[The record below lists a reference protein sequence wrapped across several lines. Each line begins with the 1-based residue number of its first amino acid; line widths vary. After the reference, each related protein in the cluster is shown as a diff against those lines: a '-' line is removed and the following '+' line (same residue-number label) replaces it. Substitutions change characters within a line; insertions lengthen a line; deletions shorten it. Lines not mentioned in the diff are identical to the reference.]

1 MLCFGLNIES
11 LFQRRQLELHQ
22 LIWRESFAIEDLA
35 GKGFWVLWAL
45 VLGLDFWGSSTRFL
59 INRFLIKNVKFP
71 LVEIGEIVCWA
82 RLSLKHGFRILENGI
97 ATE

>member
-35 GKGFWVLWAL
+35 GKGY
-45 VLGLDFWGSSTRFL
+45 
-59 INRFLIKNVKFP
+59 
-71 LVEIGEIVCWA
+71 
-82 RLSLKHGFRILENGI
+82 
-97 ATE
+97 